1 MADKCWFVLKQTHYP
16 PPAFP
21 INGAGSVS
29 GSGPLCWGHIIPSIT
44 KLDNVINPRGPPDIT
59 PDIRIYHTKSLNLT
73 WDASTRNERSTSS
86 QFSLPVGVGIGMRIG
101 ADLGASFQQTV
112 KTFWQFESLDSYIFQ
127 PTLEYVEDAMESDEV
142 QAYLK
147 RRGGIIS
154 TSLFMITGI
163 IVARGGEGLVSVMQ
177 NKNPH
182 GGPKVDMAS
191 VVKLGFDA
199 STSNTASN
207 SVSTEKATD
216 FVWAI
221 RLAKISKEGVF
232 DRRWSCSTLT
242 KGATF
247 SSNCKISKRQELFE
261 ALENEGFVGAQP
273 SDLDIDGDIYVVDMD
288 GACHAT

>member
-21 INGAGSVS
+21 TNGAGTVS
-29 GSGPLCWGHIIPSIT
+29 GSGPLCWGHIIPSIA
-44 KLDNVINPRGPPDIT
+44 KLDNVINPRGPPEIT
-59 PDIRIYHTKSLNLT
+59 PDIRIYHTKSSNLT
-73 WDASTRNERSTSS
+73 WDTSIRNERSTSS
-86 QFSLPVGVGIGMRIG
+86 QFSLPLGVGIGMRIG

-127 PTLEYVEDAMESDEV
+127 PTLEYVEDVMESDEV

-147 RRGGIIS
+147 RHSGLIS

-163 IVARGGEGLVSVMQ
+163 MVARGGEGLISEME
-177 NKNPH
+177 NKTPH
-182 GGPKVDMAS
+182 GGPTVDMAS
-191 VVKLGFDA
+191 VVKLELDA
-199 STSNTASN
+199 STSRTTST
-207 SVSTEKATD
+207 SVSTEKASD

-232 DRRWSCSTLT
+232 DRRWSCSTLS

-247 SSNCKISKRQELFE
+247 SGHSKISKHQELLE
-261 ALENEGFVGAQP
+261 ALENEGFVGALSP
-273 SDLDIDGDIYVVDMD
+273 DLDLDGDVYVIGMD